1 MSRNYE
7 FTIDIDG
14 RRVVVNQAN
23 REVSILDEKGAV
35 VFQDRIQVAAGS
47 VQGLFDSVSSA
58 VEDVASINPAK
69 RD

>member
-1 MSRNYE
+1 MSRNNE
-7 FTIDIDG
+7 FTIEIDG
-14 RRVVVNQAN
+14 RRVLVNQAN
-23 REVSILDEKGAV
+23 QEVCILDEEGAV

-58 VEDVASINPAK
+58 VENVANINPAA